1 VKDLRFFWIVK
12 DLRFFFFARLVTRS
26 LCSCVLMCFVLI
38 YLYFVFG
45 FSFGYVLVY
54 SLDLL
59 VYLPLVH
66 SYSIFIIK
74 NKIKSSSIGLLGVL
88 FYYYFFFFSPFE
100 YLFCPLLKFSFM
112 NINLFFYMYNIIYF
126 FPIGCLGVGGC
137 PSPRA
142 CWAYPKAGP
151 DFTLPSLKEHCL
163 YI

>member
-1 VKDLRFFWIVK
+1 MQHDRLFPFKVIWDFSGLWRIWDFFGLWRIW
-12 DLRFFFFARLVTRS
+12 DFFFARLVTRS

-38 YLYFVFG
+38 YFYFVFG

-88 FYYYFFFFSPFE
+88 FYYYFFFFFALWIFVLSST
-100 YLFCPLLKFSFM
+100 K
-112 NINLFFYMYNIIYF
+112 IFFYECKFIF
-126 FPIGCLGVGGC
+126 
-137 PSPRA
+137 
-142 CWAYPKAGP
+142 
-151 DFTLPSLKEHCL
+151 L
-163 YI
+163 YV